1 MDFLINRDDIMR
13 ALNRVAGIVEKKST
27 TPILSAVLIQA
38 GDGVI
43 KITATDKAMTYL
55 GTFVANVNIPGEIA
69 VDAANLLQI
78 VKVLPSGV
86 VSFVVGDNDKV
97 NIRCGKS
104 TYKLAALNAADYPPM
119 PSFGA
124 EDWLNLD
131 AKDLRVIIDQT
142 SFSIAPDDN
151 RYGLNGAHLD
161 SIETPVG
168 KYLRMVGTDGNRLS
182 WSQTLYEGTLAIG
195 KRMLMPRKGIQ
206 ELRRLIDGTTG
217 KVEIGFGERA
227 AVVRFEGTLLHM
239 RLLEAEFPNYREVLP
254 TSFKRTATVECTELL
269 DALRRVAIFAVDG
282 SHSFRC
288 DFGNDTLTMTARRLD
303 VGDAREELAL
313 TGYTGEPLSTGFNIT
328 FLQEALKAAGNGR
341 VLIRLG
347 DALSPVIITPANND
361 GGVED
366 IKEGCLFVVM
376 PVRLDG

>member
-1 MDFLINRDDIMR
+1 LDFLINRDDLMR
-13 ALNRVAGIVEKKST
+13 ALNRVSGIVEKKST

-55 GTFVANVNIPGEIA
+55 GTFAANVNIPGEIA
-69 VDAANLLQI
+69 VDAANLIQI
-78 VKVLPSGV
+78 VKVLPTGT
-86 VSFVVGDNDKV
+86 VSFIVGDNEKV

-104 TYKLAALNAADYPPM
+104 TYKLAGLNAADYPPM

-124 EDWLNLD
+124 QDWLSID
-131 AKDLRVIIDQT
+131 AKDLRQIIDQT

-206 ELRRLIDGTTG
+206 ELRRLIEGTTG
-217 KVEIGFGERA
+217 TVEIGFGERA

-239 RLLEAEFPNYREVLP
+239 RLLEAEFPAYEDVLP
-254 TSFKRTATVECTELL
+254 KSFKSTAIVDTSVLL
-269 DALRRVAIFAVDG
+269 ESLKRVAIFAVDG
-282 SHSFRC
+282 AHSFRC
-288 DFGNDTLTMTARRLD
+288 DFKDETLTMTARRLD

-313 TGYTGEPLSTGFNIT
+313 EGYTGPPLTIGFNVQ
-328 FLQEALKAAGNGR
+328 FLQDSLKAAGSGR
-341 VLIRLG
+341 VQIRMG
-347 DALSPVIITPANND
+347 DVLSPAIITPTSND
-361 GGVED
+361 GD
-366 IKEGCLFVVM
+366 KEGCLFVVM